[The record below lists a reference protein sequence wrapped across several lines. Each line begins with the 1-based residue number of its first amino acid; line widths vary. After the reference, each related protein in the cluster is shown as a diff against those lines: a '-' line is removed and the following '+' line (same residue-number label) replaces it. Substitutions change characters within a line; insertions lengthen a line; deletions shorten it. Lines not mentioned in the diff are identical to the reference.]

1 MSDYA
6 TQKPNAVSVSFVI
19 PCYRSEKYI
28 ERVLDEL
35 YTQASQ
41 ISLISSFETICVIDG
56 SPDNVADVLER
67 RASWDSRLV
76 VVELSRNFGQPNAK
90 MAGFR
95 MADGDVVV
103 SLDDDGQCPVDKLE
117 ALITAV
123 LGGADLAI
131 ASYPKK
137 TQSALK
143 NAGSKINDLM
153 SRWVMDKPEDLRFS
167 NFFAFSSLVRDAIK
181 SWDKPYP
188 YLYGLVNQISGRI
201 VNVAMEERERKEG
214 SSGFT
219 FKKSLS
225 LWLNGFTGFS
235 IKPLRISF
243 LLAAVAGI
251 AGFLCLAVSLLGESP
266 DLGLM
271 ASLALFS
278 CSLNL
283 AALGLLGEYVGRIY
297 MLANGKPQFIIRRRI
312 GR

>member
-1 MSDYA
+1 MSGHME
-6 TQKPNAVSVSFVI
+6 QKQNAVSVSFVI
-19 PCYRSEKYI
+19 PCYRSERYI

-41 ISLISSFETICVIDG
+41 ISLISSFETICIVDG
-56 SPDNVADVLER
+56 SPDNVANVLER

-95 MADGDVVV
+95 MAGGDVVV

-117 ALITAV
+117 ELISAV
-123 LGGADLAI
+123 LEGADLAI

-137 TQSALK
+137 TQSAFK

-167 NFFAFSSLVRDAIK
+167 NFFAFSSFVRDAIK

-243 LLAAVAGI
+243 LLAAFTCVAGL
-251 AGFLCLAVSLLGESP
+251 LCIVVSLLAEFS
-266 DLGLM
+266 DLGLV
-271 ASLALFS
+271 ASLVLFS

-283 AALGLLGEYVGRIY
+283 AILGLIGEYVGRIY
-297 MLANGKPQFIIRRRI
+297 MLVNGKPQFVVRRRT